1 MTKIR
6 MTRMVVLMS
15 SMWTALALALQME
28 SDFLTVLWSHFP
40 KQHTTTPCG
49 TFFNCST
56 RKWQCGSRIL
66 PNFRCYFAE
75 QLAAPNINGWQL
87 RNIHSLCPVRW
98 RPCAFPHNQKLLD
111 PVFDE
116 HFFVRPKCSRVKF
129 KSGIQRFLTS
139 YLAEGTADS
148 TSHIWIISFQL

>member
-1 MTKIR
+1 MWMECRKEKGGRKMTKIR

-40 KQHTTTPCG
+40 IQHTTTPCG

-75 QLAAPNINGWQL
+75 QLAALNIKDDSYG
-87 RNIHSLCPVRW
+87 IYI
-98 RPCAFPHNQKLLD
+98 PCVQWGGGL
-111 PVFDE
+111 V
-116 HFFVRPKCSRVKF
+116 
-129 KSGIQRFLTS
+129 RFLIIRNCWTL
-139 YLAEGTADS
+139 YLMS
-148 TSHIWIISFQL
+148 TSLSDLNVLVWNLSQGFRGF